1 MKTAAIKSR
10 WLGLLPLVV
19 VCLGPFTASAATA
32 TVYATRFEPTE
43 GFSTSMDLTGQ
54 GGWASAGSGGNGVV
68 SNYFEGYGQQAYIG
82 FSPPSSGFTSLGVW
96 KPLTFDS
103 SNAALVRFTVDMSLI
118 DSSTTNRD
126 EFYWAVYNRAGQRLF
141 AVLFDNKD
149 LSIWHELDNN
159 TLYNTGWSFANGDS
173 TNGFYTF
180 DVSMSFPSNRWSA
193 YLNGTKIVTNQ
204 LITTKGAALNF
215 GDADIE
221 WWLSISNKPG
231 DNYLLFD
238 NYTITAEPLPAVI
251 PSLQPPV
258 AVGGGQQLLRVNG
271 KNNVQYALEASTN
284 LLSWT
289 PLKTNI
295 VTGGY
300 FDHLDTGAVGLRQRF
315 YRARWV
321 P

>member
-1 MKTAAIKSR
+1 MNTAASKSR
-10 WLGLLPLVV
+10 WLVLLSLIGA
-19 VCLGPFTASAATA
+19 CLGAITASATTA
-32 TVYATRFEPTE
+32 TVYATRFETTE
-43 GFSTSMDLTGQ
+43 GFSPSMDLTGQ
-54 GGWASAGSGGNGVV
+54 GGWSGIGSGGNGIV
-68 SNYFEGYGQQAYIG
+68 SNFFEGYGQQAYIG
-82 FSPPSSGFTSLGVW
+82 FSPPSSGFTSLGLW

-103 SNAALVRFTVDMSLI
+103 SNASVMRFTVDMSLI

-141 AVLFDNKD
+141 ALLFDNKD

-159 TLYNTGWSFANGDS
+159 TLYNTGWSFVNGDS
-173 TNGFYTF
+173 TNGFYTL
-180 DVSMSFPSNRWSA
+180 DVSMSFSSNRWSA
-193 YLNGTKIVTNQ
+193 FLNGTKIVTNQ
-204 LITTKGAALNF
+204 LITTKGATLNF
-215 GDADIE
+215 GDVDVE

-238 NYTITAEPLPAVI
+238 NYAITAEPLPAVI

-258 AVGGGQQLLRVNG
+258 AAGAGQQLLRVYG

-284 LLSWT
+284 LVTWT

-295 VTGGY
+295 VTGGF
-300 FDHLDTGAVGLRQRF
+300 FDHLDTGAAALKQRF